1 MHDVLPLEP
10 PVVHAQ
16 GVVAGGAG
24 VGHLVADI
32 QTARNAGK
40 TAETARGAQEPNQS
54 SRSPVLGT
62 WL

>member
-1 MHDVLPLEP
+1 MMFSPLEP

-40 TAETARGAQEPNQS
+40 TAETARGAQDPII
-54 SRSPVLGT
+54 SPEAQD
-62 WL
+62 